1 MLALRQTT
9 LATNG
14 KRETKPTQER
24 CDLTK
29 QNKPLN
35 SMGLP
40 VRIQS
45 VREAIKYFDE
55 NPKLTSSAPIAD
67 AKAPHGEGAQFR
79 HPQPSDLMSGDFRK
93 APMHFRGTLT
103 DTTRFSKEPQAL
115 PRDRLKPITKY
126 DKLSDN
132 IALRMKRDLQQRLL
146 SREHEA
152 AGFVGNGDHESGGFG
167 ALRGNLWQHG
177 YDTKRDEGNG
187 LGTFQWDKVRRE
199 DLRKWA
205 NENGYDDQSIE
216 ELYEPS
222 YGFLEHELTNTSE
235 GEVLK
240 GLGTADTADDA
251 ARIIEKTYLRSGNP
265 RLAERQR
272 LARRAMG
279 LPDYTVEIPVP
290 MRNPNAGPPWS
301 R

>member
-1 MLALRQTT
+1 MA
-9 LATNG
+9 
-14 KRETKPTQER
+14 
-24 CDLTK
+24 K
-29 QNKPLN
+29 QDKPLN

-55 NPKLTSSAPIAD
+55 NPALMSSAPIAD
-67 AKAPHGEGAQFR
+67 AKAPRGEGAQFR
-79 HPQPSDLMSGDFRK
+79 HPPPSELMGGDFRK
-93 APMHFRGTLT
+93 APMHFRGALT
-103 DTTRFSKEPQAL
+103 DTTRLSKQPQ
-115 PRDRLKPITKY
+115 PMPTDRLKPISAH

-146 SREHEA
+146 LREHEA

-177 YDTKRDEGNG
+177 YDTKRDEGNA
-187 LGTFQWDKVRRE
+187 LGTFQWDGVRRE
-199 DLRKWA
+199 DFKKWA
-205 NENGYDDQSIE
+205 KENGYDDQSIE
-216 ELYEPS
+216 QSYEPS
-222 YGFLEHELTNTSE
+222 YGFLEHELTNPPE

-240 GLGTADTADDA
+240 GLNKADTADDA
-251 ARIIEKTYLRSGNP
+251 ARIIEKMYLRSGRP

-272 LARRAMG
+272 LARRALD

-290 MRNPNAGPPWS
+290 MRNPNARPPS
-301 R
+301 TR

>member
-1 MLALRQTT
+1 MA
-9 LATNG
+9 
-14 KRETKPTQER
+14 
-24 CDLTK
+24 K
-29 QNKPLN
+29 QDKPLN

-45 VREAIKYFDE
+45 VREATKYFDE
-55 NPKLTSSAPIAD
+55 NPALTSRTPIAD
-67 AKAPHGEGAQFR
+67 AKVSRGEAAQFR
-79 HPQPSDLMSGDFRK
+79 HPLPSELMSGDFRK

-103 DTTRFSKEPQAL
+103 DTTRFSKEPEVL
-115 PRDRLKPITKY
+115 PTDRLKPITAH

-146 SREHEA
+146 LREHEA

-177 YDTKRDEGNG
+177 YDTKRDEGNA
-187 LGTFQWDKVRRE
+187 LGTFQWDGMRRE

-205 NENGYDDQSIE
+205 DENGYDDQSIE

-235 GEVLK
+235 GKVLK
-240 GLGTADTADDA
+240 ELDKADTADDA
-251 ARIIEKTYLRSGNP
+251 ARIVEKTYLRSGNP
-265 RLAERQR
+265 RLAERQK